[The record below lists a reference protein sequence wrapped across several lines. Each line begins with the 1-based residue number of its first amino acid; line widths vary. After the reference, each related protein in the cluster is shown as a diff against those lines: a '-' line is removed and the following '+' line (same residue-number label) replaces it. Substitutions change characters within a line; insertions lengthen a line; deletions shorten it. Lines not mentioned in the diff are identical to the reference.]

1 MLSPECVLEPLST
14 RAVAPFSNEMSHA
27 STVASAQRLAR
38 VIGSVMGHAQTGDL
52 PLFAWTLGLPQDRLL
67 QMIATLFP
75 ELGQIEPVSA
85 AKYATLLHREPP
97 LFAELVAWLSAQG
110 SSEHAASHVE
120 WMARAVAVA
129 AQGERHLWQDM
140 GLRQRN
146 ELSSV
151 LQDYFPALHA
161 RNTAALKWKKF
172 LYLSMG
178 EDRGI
183 ANLKPP
189 GCAQCPEFGLC
200 YPPH

>member
-14 RAVAPFSNEMSHA
+14 RAVAPFSAGIAKATS
-27 STVASAQRLAR
+27 VASAQRLAR

-85 AKYATLLHREPP
+85 AKYATLLRREPP

-110 SSEHAASHVE
+110 SSGHAANHVE
-120 WMARAVAVA
+120 WMARAVAAA

-140 GLRQRN
+140 GLRQRS

-178 EDRGI
+178 ADRGI
-183 ANLKPP
+183 ANVHGSRLHPQMMKQTLP
-189 GCAQCPEFGLC
+189 
-200 YPPH
+200 